1 MRLTNYIFWFILSDI
16 LYEER
21 RVLLMDKETEKYSE
35 QALLKKFNINNWKD
49 LSIDQLG
56 RFMAL
61 IPSTDPLV
69 VCKIVEQFPDFYSYV
84 SKMTDCLM
92 LTYDRTVKSS
102 DITTKAVCDGLL
114 DSIDIAKALSQKQNL
129 SEQEYVHIENIL
141 IDATNKLIQVDITNK
156 DFLAHQSD
164 KQHKSIL
171 ALIGAGI
178 GVFALGAIGG
188 FCASSHNSKDNNTD
202 IEDDDDSECDD
213 IVE

>member
-1 MRLTNYIFWFILSDI
+1 
-16 LYEER
+16 
-21 RVLLMDKETEKYSE
+21 MDKETEKYSE

-92 LTYDRTVKSS
+92 LTYNRTVKSS
-102 DITTKAVCDGLL
+102 DITKKAVCDGLL

-156 DFLAHQSD
+156 DFLEHQSD

>member
-1 MRLTNYIFWFILSDI
+1 MN
-16 LYEER
+16 
-21 RVLLMDKETEKYSE
+21 KETEKYSE

-49 LSIDQLG
+49 LTIDQLG

-102 DITTKAVCDGLL
+102 DITAKAVCDGLL
-114 DSIDIAKALSQKQNL
+114 ESIDIAKTLSQKPNL
-129 SEQEYVHIENIL
+129 SEQEYAHIENIL

-156 DFLAHQSD
+156 DFLEQQSD
-164 KQHKSIL
+164 KQHKSIFT
-171 ALIGAGI
+171 LIGAGVGI
-178 GVFALGAIGG
+178 FTLGAFGG
-188 FCASSHNSKDNNTD
+188 FYASSRNSKDNNADT
-202 IEDDDDSECDD
+202 EDDDESGCSD
-213 IVE
+213 ITE